1 MEKTKMPKSY
11 VALIL
16 ILLFVISGF
25 QFTDASITKQIQ
37 NDPIK
42 SVSIFD
48 NEPFEGYTL
57 FTPEFTTK
65 TLLINNDGETIHS
78 WESNNIQGLP
88 VYLLENGHLIR
99 GCSSLRNSR
108 FIAGGVT
115 GRIEMYDWNDILIWE
130 FDYST
135 NNHCLHHDIEVLPNG
150 NILMTTWEYKTAAEA
165 INVGRNPNNIQN
177 QQLWPDS
184 IIEVEPKGSNTGNI
198 VWEWHVW
205 DHLIQ
210 DFDSS
215 KENYGIIADHPEL
228 IDINSGGRQSD
239 LNHINSVDYN
249 EELDQILLSSH
260 NQNEIWIIDHST
272 TTEEAAGHT
281 GGQYNR
287 GGDLLYRW
295 GNPQVYNQGDSS
307 NQQLFGQHDAQWIE
321 SECPGEGNILI
332 FNNGQGRLQGQY
344 TSIVEIEP
352 PLQDN
357 GSYQYSPHS
366 AFLPIEPSWIYTDTP
381 ATNFFAPKVSGAQRL
396 PNGNTLICSGDEGY
410 FFEVTSAG
418 EKVWDFQNIYPLIGK
433 KNVFK
438 IHRYGLN
445 YSGLVFL
452 SNHPNKPSTPAGM
465 LTGIIDKEYSYS
477 SNTTD
482 PNDDDLY
489 YLFDW
494 GDGTDSDWIGPIE
507 SGKKINIT
515 HIWSSKGDYSIRV
528 KAKDTHGLESEW
540 SDPLTIEMP
549 KKTRCSFDR
558 FFYNHFFPSLLSLF
572 FGV

>member
-1 MEKTKMPKSY
+1 MTRPSST
-11 VALIL
+11 LIIFIL
-16 ILLFVISGF
+16 IITILIPTSSLTLGEENNNNIN
-25 QFTDASITKQIQ
+25 QTKQL
-37 NDPIK
+37 
-42 SVSIFD
+42 SIESYD
-48 NEPFEGYTL
+48 GYTL

-78 WESNNIQGLP
+78 WESENIQGLP

-99 GCSSLRNSR
+99 GCSLLRNPR

-115 GRIEMYDWNDILIWE
+115 GRVEMHDWNNTLIWE

-150 NILMTTWEYKTAAEA
+150 NILMTAWEYKTAAEA
-165 INVGRNPNNIQN
+165 ISAGRNPNNIQN
-177 QQLWPDS
+177 QQLWPDT
-184 IIEVEPKGSNTGNI
+184 IIEVEPTSSTTGNI

-210 DFDSS
+210 DFDSTR
-215 KENYGIIADHPEL
+215 ENYGIIADHPEL

-281 GGQYNR
+281 GGRYGR

-295 GNPQVYNQGDSS
+295 GNPRIYEQGDSAD
-307 NQQLFGQHDAQWIE
+307 QQLFGQHDAQWIK
-321 SECPGEGNILI
+321 SGCPGEGNILI
-332 FNNGQGRLQGQY
+332 FNNGQNRPEGKY

-352 PLQDN
+352 PLQNN
-357 GSYQYSPHS
+357 GSYQYNPES
-366 AFLPIEPSWIYTDTP
+366 AFLPIEPIWVYTDTP
-381 ATNFFAPKVSGAQRL
+381 PTNFFASKVSGAQRL

-410 FFEVTSAG
+410 FFEVTLEG
-418 EKVWDFQNIYPLIGK
+418 EKVWDFQNIYPLFGK

-438 IHRYGLN
+438 IQRYGLN
-445 YSGLVFL
+445 YSGLGFL
-452 SNHPNKPSTPAGM
+452 SNHPNKPSTPTGT
-465 LTGIIDKEYSYS
+465 LTGIIDKEYCYS
-477 SNTTD
+477 CYATD

-494 GDGTDSDWIGPIE
+494 GDGTNSDWIGPIK
-507 SGKKINIT
+507 SGKNINVT
-515 HIWSSKGDYSIRV
+515 HIWASKGDYSIQV

-549 KKTRCSFDR
+549 KKYAFTFPRIFKNHYFFSFIA
-558 FFYNHFFPSLLSLF
+558 LLLRK
-572 FGV
+572 